1 MSKVIYTPSL
11 RYHVETGV
19 WCEEPALG
27 WRGSKGYVEWSFSS
41 ATDDRE
47 YAELLAL
54 AKATEHEYVRVVD
67 TENG

>member
-19 WCEEPALG
+19 WCE
-27 WRGSKGYVEWSFSS
+27 GSSLGYVEWSFSS

-54 AKATEHEYVRVVD
+54 AKAAEHEYVRVVD

>member
-1 MSKVIYTPSL
+1 MSKVIYPPSL

-19 WCEEPALG
+19 WCEG
-27 WRGSKGYVEWSFSS
+27 FGYVEWSFSS
-41 ATDDRE
+41 ATDDRK